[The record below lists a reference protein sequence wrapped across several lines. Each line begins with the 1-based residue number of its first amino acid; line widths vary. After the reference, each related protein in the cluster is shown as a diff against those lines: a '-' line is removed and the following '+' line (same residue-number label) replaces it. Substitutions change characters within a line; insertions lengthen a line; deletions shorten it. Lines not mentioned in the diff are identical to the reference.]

1 MAPYGTLC
9 SEKYLNFTKQFSS
22 QRFIIFVIFCIAIS
36 QILDQTVVFR
46 SNVFRYS
53 WRRFGLQL
61 ITNLETTAV
70 FFFCCLY
77 TQHFSI
83 QLQGVFFSF

>member
-1 MAPYGTLC
+1 MTREDRLPSFLCHLSAQSSCLFLMLLCLMKSQSSSVLMAPYGTLC

-53 WRRFGLQL
+53 
-61 ITNLETTAV
+61 
-70 FFFCCLY
+70 
-77 TQHFSI
+77 
-83 QLQGVFFSF
+83 